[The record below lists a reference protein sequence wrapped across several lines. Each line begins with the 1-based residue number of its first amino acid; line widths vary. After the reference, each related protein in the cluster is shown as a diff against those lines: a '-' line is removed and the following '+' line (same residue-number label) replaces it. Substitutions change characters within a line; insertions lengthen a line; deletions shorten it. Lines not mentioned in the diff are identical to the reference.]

1 MSLPQLL
8 LVDDSEAVLA
18 FGRAALSGHY
28 QISCA
33 QSGREALATLSRLR
47 PAAVLLDLSMPEM
60 DGDEVLA
67 RMKETPAL
75 AGIPVVIL
83 SSEKGRA
90 PACLTAG
97 AAAFVSKPAR
107 ASELIAAIGQ
117 AIANA
122 ERAARAGSLAVLLL
136 VVGPQTL
143 ALPLDCV
150 VTVLAQPL
158 TERAPV
164 GPDELR
170 ETFLLWGQR
179 VRVFDLATRLGVEH
193 ARKIE
198 ERQLVVLG
206 RGALLLALG
215 ADRVHDPE
223 ELPPSLLL
231 PQPDADA
238 AGPLAGLL
246 RATARSSRGAVPV
259 LEPRALLDRAA
270 SASAAPEDL
279 AHRDV
284 ELGTGEPQ

>member
-136 VVGPQTL
+136 EVGPQTL